1 MLYHQSR
8 SFEIIAATEAT
19 ASQLNIETAQL
30 LRHRVSSILSAAKP
44 SKINLSKEQQN
55 AVKNLRED
63 KTLSS
68 HQLTIKGK
76 VTVCLYQR
84 DLEAIYKMV
93 DNLYRICP
101 TRK

>member
-19 ASQLNIETAQL
+19 ASQLNFETAQL
-30 LRHRVSSILSAAKP
+30 LRHRVSYILSAAKP
-44 SKINLSKEQQN
+44 SKINLRKELHN
-55 AVKNLRED
+55 AVKNLWED
-63 KTLSS
+63 KNTVILPAD
-68 HQLTIKGK
+68 KGK
-76 VTVCLYQR
+76 ATVFLYQR
-84 DLEAIYKMV
+84 DYEAEMV